1 LVPTSRVLRH
11 DFAPRRPDL
20 GFDGPIDN
28 APHPRTARSTRRAT
42 RLRGS
47 AALLLVALLA
57 GGSVACTRKDP
68 AAGTTLPDVA
78 LSDLTTGDAASWPT
92 DGKPVIINFWAS
104 WCTPCRAEMPAFDR
118 VAARLGDRVHIVGV
132 TDERNLANAR
142 KAAKRAAVSYPLYV
156 DEDQRLLIDL
166 NLSGLPGTVFVDG
179 RGKVLGRHLG
189 ALTEAELTK
198 EIQDRY
204 GIRA

>member
-1 LVPTSRVLRH
+1 L
-11 DFAPRRPDL
+11 
-20 GFDGPIDN
+20 
-28 APHPRTARSTRRAT
+28 
-42 RLRGS
+42 

-57 GGSVACTRKDP
+57 LGTVACTRKDP
-68 AAGTTLPDVA
+68 AAGGTLPAVA
-78 LSDLTTGDAASWPT
+78 LTDLTTGKAVRWPT
-92 DGKPVIINFWAS
+92 DDKPVIVNFWAS

-118 VAARLGDRVHIVGV
+118 VAARLGDRVHILGV
-132 TDERNLANAR
+132 TDERNLASAR
-142 KAAKRAAVSYPLYV
+142 KAAKRAAVRYPLYV

-166 NLSGLPGTVFVDG
+166 NISGLPGTVFVDG
-179 RGKVLGRHLG
+179 TGKVLGRHLG